1 MHGRIDLGKEIAPV
15 LSSRE
20 LVRELEKKV
29 AGRKVILDFKNVEFI
44 SHSFAHELLM
54 YKLRNQNIELVNMNP
69 SVAKM
74 LEVVE
79 QHLKGKEKH
88 PEVKIIRNSILS
100 IIS

>member
-1 MHGRIDLGKEIAPV
+1 
-15 LSSRE
+15 
-20 LVRELEKKV
+20 
-29 AGRKVILDFKNVEFI
+29 
-44 SHSFAHELLM
+44 M

-79 QHLKGKEKH
+79 QHLKGRKEH
-88 PEVKIIRNSILS
+88 PEVKIIRESILS

>member
-1 MHGRIDLGKEIAPV
+1 MCERIDLGKEIAPV

-79 QHLKGKEKH
+79 QHLKRKEKH
-88 PEVKIIRNSILS
+88 SEAKIIRKSILS
-100 IIS
+100 IIG

>member
-1 MHGRIDLGKEIAPV
+1 MYEKIDLGKEFSPV

-20 LVRELEKKV
+20 LVRELEKRI
-29 AGRKVILDFKNVEFI
+29 GDRRVILDFKNVEFV

-54 YKLRNQNIELVNMNP
+54 YKLRNQGIELVNMNP

-79 QHLKGKEKH
+79 QHLKRGQTH
-88 PEVKIIRNSILS
+88 PRVKVIRKSILS

>member
-1 MHGRIDLGKEIAPV
+1 MRERIDLGKEIAPV

-20 LVRELEKKV
+20 LVRELEKRIS
-29 AGRKVILDFKNVEFI
+29 GRKVILDFKNVEFI

-74 LEVVE
+74 LEGVE
-79 QHLKGKEKH
+79 QHLKGKKEH
-88 PEVKIIRNSILS
+88 PEVKIIRKSILS
-100 IIS
+100 IIG

>member
-1 MHGRIDLGKEIAPV
+1 MCERIDLGKEIAPV

-20 LVRELEKKV
+20 LVRELEKKI

-74 LEVVE
+74 LKVVE
-79 QHLKGKEKH
+79 QHLKGKKEH
-88 PEVKIIRNSILS
+88 PEVKIIRESILS
-100 IIS
+100 IIG

>member
-1 MHGRIDLGKEIAPV
+1 MRERIDLGREIAPV

-20 LVRELEKKV
+20 LVRELEKKI
-29 AGRKVILDFKNVEFI
+29 AGREVILDFKNVEFI

-54 YKLRNQNIELVNMNP
+54 YKLRNRNIELVNMNP

-79 QHLKGKEKH
+79 QHLKRGGEH
-88 PEVKIIRNSILS
+88 PKVKITRKSILS
-100 IIS
+100 IIG

>member
-79 QHLKGKEKH
+79 QHLKGKKEH
-88 PEVKIIRNSILS
+88 LEVKIIRESILS
-100 IIS
+100 IIG

>member
-1 MHGRIDLGKEIAPV
+1 MCEKIDLGREFSPV

-20 LVRELEKKV
+20 LVRELEKRVGGK
-29 AGRKVILDFKNVEFI
+29 RVILDFKNVEFI

-54 YKLRNQNIELVNMNP
+54 YKLRNQNIELVNINP

-79 QHLKGKEKH
+79 QHLKRGQTH
-88 PEVKIIRNSILS
+88 PRVKVIRKSILS
-100 IIS
+100 IIT

>member
-1 MHGRIDLGKEIAPV
+1 MHERIDLGKEIAPV

-20 LVRELEKKV
+20 LVRELEKKITDK
-29 AGRKVILDFKNVEFI
+29 KVILDFKNVEFI

-54 YKLRNQNIELVNMNP
+54 YRFRNPNIELVNMNP

-79 QHLKGKEKH
+79 QHLKGKGRH
-88 PEVKIIRNSILS
+88 PEVKITKKSILS
-100 IIS
+100 IID